1 MAQVLE
7 DRINTERRLR
17 GQDEIVVLRSDTGV
31 EQVDFCEAG
40 FCDV

>member
-7 DRINTERRLR
+7 DCINAERRSR
-17 GQDEIVVLRSDTGV
+17 GKDEIVVLRTGGV
-31 EQVDFCEAG
+31 EEQVDFCEAG